1 MVTIE
6 YMVATKYMNK
16 TYDGNQVY
24 KVYECS
30 MEWQLTIYIAYGGYQ
45 EHYRHRALFAH
56 TYMCIFVYDW
66 WQLFVKQTREV
77 ATMYSLD
84 QQSNLL

>member
-30 MEWQLTIYIAYGGYQ
+30 IWWQLTIYIAYGGSQ
-45 EHYRHRALFAH
+45 EHCRHRALFAH